1 MNATRPTRWLK
12 FYEKEGWQG
21 FVWLFLIVAAV
32 CVLGYLLDKHTGK
45 KSK

>member
-1 MNATRPTRWLK
+1 MRWLK

-21 FVWLFLIVAAV
+21 FVWLFLMVIAISVVIA
-32 CVLGYLLDKHTGK
+32 LMDEWSK